1 MTKARILAD
10 YVAGG
15 TTAAEFDYMDGVTS
29 NVQTQID
36 AKAPTAGPTFTGT
49 VAIPN
54 VANLETAVVANT
66 AKVTNSTNASDLASG
81 TIADARMPNLTGA
94 ITTVEGAVATTI
106 ANDAVDSQHYAAG
119 SIDNEHLADD
129 AVGSDELANDVTIS
143 TSGTITSSAGITETG
158 GVLKENLL
166 TNSGFDVWS
175 NSTQKEEEVVTD
187 GIAWTGATGAT
198 GPNDWAVQNGG
209 TWTIQTIDAVLGLNF
224 TVNTALSINPRISAN
239 SATAVSTFYKI
250 SFKAKVN
257 NGHFIVSV
265 GSSAYGSTQYKQWAV
280 NPTEWTDYSLTFEAT
295 STTVYYDIYL
305 QASTNGHY
313 GFLANFSILEL
324 TPGCI
329 AADSKAPDGW
339 NKQTRGNIFRQ
350 PPNAT

>member
-1 MTKARILAD
+1 MTRARILAD

-175 NSTQKEEEVVTD
+175 NSTQKEEEVVQQ
-187 GIAWTGATGAT
+187 GQLALMIGQFKMEEHGLFKLSMLCL
-198 GPNDWAVQNGG
+198 VLILQL
-209 TWTIQTIDAVLGLNF
+209 IQLYQLI
-224 TVNTALSINPRISAN
+224 R
-239 SATAVSTFYKI
+239 
-250 SFKAKVN
+250 
-257 NGHFIVSV
+257 
-265 GSSAYGSTQYKQWAV
+265 
-280 NPTEWTDYSLTFEAT
+280 E
-295 STTVYYDIYL
+295 YL
-305 QASTNGHY
+305 LIQQ
-313 GFLANFSILEL
+313 LL
-324 TPGCI
+324 
-329 AADSKAPDGW
+329 
-339 NKQTRGNIFRQ
+339 
-350 PPNAT
+350 